1 MTKQSQKGG
10 DDSINV
16 QAEQITVHHHGV
28 TVADVREIASDVF
41 RSNFCKLSGQAAHLA
56 RQRAEEI
63 TEKFL
68 TKLVEENSTALEQVQ
83 DPDFQYALYIV
94 QKEYA
99 RKGDKELGDL
109 LVDLLVDR
117 TKEKSRSLKQIVLS
131 ESLAVVPKL
140 TVDQLAALSVIFM
153 IRYNKTYA
161 VTVNNLDRFAR
172 FLDLFI
178 QPFVSQLSKKKSC
191 YRHLQYCGCGSIGIG
206 GLAMYTIFQEFAI
219 SYEGLFSKG
228 FEPETL
234 QERGITV
241 PSDSILFTRC
251 LHAADKLQVKPMT
264 THELQKKASEL
275 GLEPDEINKLEALIK
290 DYSMNGS
297 EIVEYLMSVRPYMKN
312 VIDVWQHSRMRLFVL
327 TSVGI
332 AIGHANLK
340 KYVRGLRDL
349 SIWID

>member
-28 TVADVREIASDVF
+28 TVADVREIALDVF
-41 RSNFCKLSGQAAHLA
+41 RSNFYKLSDQAADLA

-68 TKLVEENSTALEQVQ
+68 TKLVEENSAALEQAQ

-109 LVDLLVDR
+109 LVNLLVDR

-140 TVDQLAALSVIFM
+140 TEDQLATLSVIFVFKHM
-153 IRYNKTYA
+153 FRYTKNISL
-161 VTVNNLDRFAR
+161 NNLDSFAR
-172 FLDLFI
+172 FLDSVI
-178 QPFVSQLSKKKSC
+178 QPFVSLLSKENSC
-191 YRHLQYCGCGSIGIG
+191 YQHLQYCGCGSIGEPEDSIYRI
-206 GLAMYTIFQEFAI
+206 LAQNYFN
-219 SYEGLFSKG
+219 LFSSG
-228 FEPETL
+228 FEPEEL
-234 QERGITV
+234 KEKGITV
-241 PSDSILFTRC
+241 PSDSILFTQC
-251 LHAADKLQVKPMT
+251 LHAADKLQINAIT
-264 THELQKKASEL
+264 LRELQKKASEQ
-275 GLEPDEINKLEALIK
+275 GLESDEIKKLVGLINDSLMGGGK
-290 DYSMNGS
+290 
-297 EIVEYLMSVRPYMKN
+297 IREYLKSMRPYMKN
-312 VIDVWQHSRMRLFVL
+312 LIDIWENSPMERFRL

-332 AIGHANLK
+332 AIGRANLE
-340 KYVRGLRDL
+340 KYMREL
-349 SIWID
+349 

>member
-10 DDSINV
+10 NDSINV
-16 QAEQITVHHHGV
+16 QAEQITIHHHGL
-28 TVADVREIASDVF
+28 TVADVREIALDVF
-41 RSNFCKLSGQAAHLA
+41 RSNFYTLSDMAADVA
-56 RQRAEEI
+56 RQRAKEI

-68 TKLVEENSTALEQVQ
+68 TKLAEENSAGLEQAQ

-117 TKEKSRSLKQIVLS
+117 TKEKSRSLRQIVLS

-153 IRYNKTYA
+153 IRYNKNYA
-161 VTVNNLDRFAR
+161 VTVDNLDRFAR
-172 FLDLFI
+172 FLDLF
-178 QPFVSQLSKKKSC
+178 QPFASQLSKKDSC
-191 YRHLQYCGCGSIGIG
+191 YQHLQYCGCGSPGVPPEIT
-206 GLAMYTIFQEFAI
+206 YDIFMVFTE
-219 SYEGLFSKG
+219 SYKGLFSKG
-228 FEPETL
+228 FEPEKL
-234 QERGITV
+234 KERGITV

-251 LHAADKLQVKPMT
+251 LHAADKLQINPIF

-275 GLEPDEINKLEALIK
+275 GLEPDEINKLKALIN

-297 EIVEYLMSVRPYMKN
+297 EIVKYLVSVRPYMRN
-312 VIDVWQHSRMRLFVL
+312 VLDVWGHSPMRLFAL
-327 TSVGI
+327 TSVGV
-332 AIGHANLK
+332 AIGHSNLK
-340 KYVRGLRDL
+340 KYTRELGDL
-349 SIWID
+349 STWID